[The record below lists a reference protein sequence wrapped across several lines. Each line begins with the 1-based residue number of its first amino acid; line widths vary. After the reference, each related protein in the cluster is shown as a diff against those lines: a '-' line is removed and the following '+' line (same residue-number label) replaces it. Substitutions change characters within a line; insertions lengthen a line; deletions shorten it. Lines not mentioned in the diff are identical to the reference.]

1 VSPAT
6 SVAPSAA
13 SPAKVGQVLWLTV
26 GAALLLV
33 LAAAAALLLFSREL
47 NVGRVT
53 YVEARQTRATLDQL
67 RAVISSLKDAETGAQ
82 GYVLT
87 GSDEALEPYYDAER
101 SLADQLDRL
110 TKLAGEGEAGQIAR
124 ELATLARTQLS
135 FTTDVVTARRSQ
147 NAAAAADLLRTG
159 TGRRQMDRIRELAA
173 AFETHES
180 ELLALRRTAFEHR
193 FERNE
198 SVVRVSLIAAIVVM
212 FGAGV
217 LLVWHTLRRVRAE
230 RAVEKTFSLLR
241 STMENV
247 SQGVAVFNSRQQL
260 IAWNARYAELRGLNP
275 LKLQAGMTWNEIL
288 GMGARLVVTDQT
300 GVLDGSKVPGIM
312 AAGEPIEVEG
322 IRADGAV
329 LQLRGQ
335 RMHDGKYIVTYT
347 DVTALKLSETAHR
360 DQAARL
366 SAILDGAL
374 DAIVTINESGSIE
387 SWSRSA
393 ERLFGYTAA
402 EILRRN
408 VRVLMPEPHSS
419 AHDGYIRRYLQT
431 GEGRIVGQR
440 REVEALHKD
449 GRRIP
454 VDLGISEMR
463 IGSRRLFIG
472 IIRDLSSRQEIEQLK
487 SGFVSTVSHELRTPL
502 TSISGSLGLLA
513 GGTAGA
519 LPAKAARLID
529 IAKLNC
535 ERLVRL
541 INDILDLE
549 RAESGRL
556 ELRLAAQPLK
566 SIVRQAIEANR
577 AYAQTFGASIELA
590 ADSDDASV
598 LVDRDRL
605 IQVLTNIL
613 SNAAKF
619 SPRGAIVAVAIRAE
633 LDSVRVSVRDRGPGI
648 APEFRSRIFQ
658 RFAQA
663 DSSDSRAKGGTGLG
677 LSIAKTIVE
686 RLGGSI
692 GFDSVPG
699 EDTTFHITLPARH
712 EVSTPV
718 RADDDALPA
727 PAVLLC
733 EDDPDLARAVAD
745 VLESA
750 GMRVSAVPS
759 VRQAKVAVTQSRY
772 DIALV
777 DLHLADADGLELVS
791 DLRTHDATRALPVIV
806 MTAKPRTS
814 ADADRLGT
822 LQLADWLQKPIDPSR
837 LLDAIH
843 NVLLELR
850 DRRAR
855 ILHVE
860 DDESLT
866 QLVEELLSDEAEVI
880 RAHSLAQA
888 RAHIETERFD
898 LVILDAALGDGSGL
912 ELLPVL
918 HQAGSEAP
926 PIILYSATEPSR
938 ELAERVQAALVKS
951 RDSVEHLLATVRR
964 LARPRSEEEAA
975 E

>member
-1 VSPAT
+1 VSAAT

-26 GAALLLV
+26 AAALLLV
-33 LAAAAALLLFSREL
+33 VVSAAALLWFSSEL
-47 NVGRVT
+47 NVARAT
-53 YVEARQTRATLDQL
+53 YFDARHTRLTLDQL
-67 RAVISSLKDAETGAQ
+67 RAAFASLKDAESGAQ

-87 GSDEALEPYYDAER
+87 GSEEALSPYYAAER
-101 SLADQLDRL
+101 ALEGQLDQLIQ
-110 TKLAGEGEAGQIAR
+110 LAGEREAGQIAR
-124 ELATLARTQLS
+124 ELAALARKQLS
-135 FTTDVVTARRSQ
+135 FTSDVVAARRSQ
-147 NAAAAADLLRTG
+147 DTAAAVELLRTG
-159 TGRRQMDRIRELAA
+159 TGRQQMDRIRELVA
-173 AFETHES
+173 AFETHEG
-180 ELLALRRTAFEHR
+180 ELLALRRTAFERR
-193 FERNE
+193 FQRNE
-198 SVVRVSLIAAIVVM
+198 SVVRISLCAAIVM
-212 FGAGV
+212 LFGAGV
-217 LLVWHTLRRVRAE
+217 LLVWHTQRRVRAE

-247 SQGVAVFNSRQQL
+247 NQGVAVFDSQQRL
-260 IAWNARYAELRGLNP
+260 IAWNAPYADLRGLNA
-275 LKLQAGMTWNEIL
+275 LKLHAGMSWSEIIK
-288 GMGARLVVTDQT
+288 MGARLVVSDQT
-300 GVLDGSKVPGIM
+300 GVLDAAKVPGIM
-312 AAGEPIEVEG
+312 AAGESIDVEG

-335 RMHDGKYIVTYT
+335 RMDDGNYIVTYT

-402 EILRRN
+402 EVLRRN

-463 IGSRRLFIG
+463 VGTRRLFIG
-472 IIRDLSSRQEIEQLK
+472 IIRDLSSREEIEQLK
-487 SGFVSTVSHELRTPL
+487 TGFVSTVSHELRTPL

-513 GGTAGA
+513 GGIAGA

-529 IAKLNC
+529 IARLNC

-556 ELRLAAQPLK
+556 ELRLAAQRLR

-619 SPRGAIVAVAIRAE
+619 SPRGAVIAVGIRAGF
-633 LDSVRVSVRDRGPGI
+633 DSVQVSVRDRGPGI

-677 LSIAKTIVE
+677 LSIAKTIME

-692 GFDSVPG
+692 GFDSVAG
-699 EDTTFHITLPARH
+699 EGTTFYITLPARQ
-712 EVSTPV
+712 EISTPV
-718 RADDDALPA
+718 RAGDERLPA

-759 VRQAKVAVTQSRY
+759 VRQAKIAVSQSRY

-814 ADADRLGT
+814 ADSARLGT

-866 QLVEELLSDEAEVI
+866 QLVEELLSDEAEVM

-888 RAHIETERFD
+888 RAYIETERFD

-912 ELLPVL
+912 DLLPVL

-938 ELAERVQAALVKS
+938 ELAQRVQAALVKS

-964 LARPRSEEEAA
+964 LARRRSEEEAA
-975 E
+975 Q